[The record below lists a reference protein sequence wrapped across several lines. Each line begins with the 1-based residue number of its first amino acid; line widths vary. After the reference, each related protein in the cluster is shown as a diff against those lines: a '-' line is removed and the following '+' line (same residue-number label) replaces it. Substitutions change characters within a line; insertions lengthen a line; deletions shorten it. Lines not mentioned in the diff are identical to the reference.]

1 MIPVPFPEVLAL
13 DYAPPV
19 LFGRHAELER
29 LREWMSGP
37 RPGGNSARIASVVG
51 PSGSG
56 TSVVARVAARRIVET
71 VRRDDPT
78 MRPVLATVRTRWC
91 RGAQGVAATLLQN
104 LDDGF
109 RGTGFPTNEI
119 LAGFLRRLRRD
130 DRPAVVVLDDI
141 GRSAPDL
148 TPILRAFVHPDRFLP
163 EGVDDAPRLWLFLA
177 GVPEASGGWA
187 QSARAGVP
195 PDRRLDLD
203 AYDRP
208 TLHQIVSDRLGRA
221 MGRAPPAPLADRLV
235 ERSWVEGG
243 NASRAIELLRR
254 QLVGVTAGPLRDV
267 GPASRSSAWS
277 VEAHV
282 VEAIDRAV
290 AGASAPL
297 GDVRAWEA
305 RLARRA
311 GRRPLPATTMW
322 RRLLRLEALGL
333 VRRSVRPGGPGGT
346 QSTLELLSPVSDWP
360 IPRGTTETRPGVGSV

>member
-1 MIPVPFPEVLAL
+1 MIPVPFPEVLAQ
-13 DYAPPV
+13 DFTPPV
-19 LFGRHAELER
+19 LFGRHGELER
-29 LREWMSGP
+29 LREWMGGAWSRGS
-37 RPGGNSARIASVVG
+37 PGRIASVVG

-56 TSVVARVAARRIVET
+56 TSVVARVGARRIVEAI
-71 VRRDDPT
+71 RRDDPAR
-78 MRPVLATVRTRWC
+78 RPVLATVRIRWC

-163 EGVDDAPRLWLFLA
+163 EGVDDAPRLWLVLA
-177 GVPEASGGWA
+177 GVPEAAGAWA
-187 QSARAGVP
+187 QAARAGVP
-195 PDRRLDLD
+195 PDRRIDLA

-208 TLHQIVSDRLGRA
+208 TLHQIVTDRLGRA
-221 MGRAPPAPLADRLV
+221 MGRIPPAPLVDRV
-235 ERSWVEGG
+235 VDRCWVEGG
-243 NASRAIELLRR
+243 NASRAIDLLRR
-254 QLVGVTAGPLRDV
+254 QLVGAAPGPLREV
-267 GPASRSSAWS
+267 GPAGAGSAWS
-277 VEAHV
+277 VEPHV

-290 AGASAPL
+290 DGASAPL

-360 IPRGTTETRPGVGSV
+360 IPRGTTETRPGAGSA